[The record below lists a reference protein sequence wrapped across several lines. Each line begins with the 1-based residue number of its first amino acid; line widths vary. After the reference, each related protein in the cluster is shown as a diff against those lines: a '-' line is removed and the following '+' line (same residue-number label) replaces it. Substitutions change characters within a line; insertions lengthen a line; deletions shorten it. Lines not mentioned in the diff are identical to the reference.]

1 MSLLSNAELDD
12 IKARNPLAEVA
23 GRYVRLRKAGRRMVG
38 PCPVCGGGKA
48 SMRFEIKGDD
58 AWVCAVCGT
67 GGDVIRLVE
76 RVEDCDFRAAVEKL
90 GGAGHIDAER
100 ARQLEAERDAKRA
113 RRDAEAAR
121 YREAERRR
129 LWKIWDGALDIA
141 GTPAARYLHG
151 RGLALPDKCPG
162 LRFLEA
168 AAYFHGDE
176 TDDFGRTSKRVL
188 SRGPA
193 MLAAFI
199 RPDGHF
205 GGLHMTWLV
214 DGDPPVKLEL
224 ADPETGEI
232 LPAKKMRG
240 SKTGAFIKV
249 APSSRAMRRLF
260 LGEGIETVLSVH
272 TALSRAGRDLD
283 DSAFWAAGDLGN
295 LAGKA
300 LDTVVHPT
308 ATRPDGK
315 PQRVPG
321 PWPDPDDQ
329 GLSIPDEVH
338 EIVLL
343 GDGDSEPV
351 LTRHAMTRAARRYV
365 REGRTIRIAFAPE
378 GMDFNDLL
386 MAEEMT

>member
-1 MSLLSNAELDD
+1 MSDAEIDD

-23 GRYVRLRKAGRRMVG
+23 GRYVRLRKAGRRLVG

-48 SMRFEIKGDD
+48 SQRFEIKDD
-58 AWVCAVCGT
+58 DGWVCAVCGT
-67 GGDVIRLVE
+67 GGDVIRLVQL
-76 RVEDCDFRAAVEKL
+76 VEGCDFRSAVERL
-90 GGAGHIDAER
+90 GGAGTIDAER
-100 ARQLEAERDAKRA
+100 ARQLEAEREAKRA
-113 RRDAEAAR
+113 RREAEAAK

-129 LWKIWDGALDIA
+129 LWKIWDGAGDIA
-141 GTPAARYLHG
+141 GSVAARYLAG
-151 RGLALPDKCPG
+151 RGLALPEKCPG

-176 TDDFGRTSKRVL
+176 IDDVGRKSARVL

-214 DGDPPVKLEL
+214 DGDPPVKLEI
-224 ADPETGEI
+224 ADPETGEL

-249 APSSRAMRRLF
+249 APAAEVPRRLF
-260 LGEGIETVLSVH
+260 LGEGIETVLSVY
-272 TALSRAGRDLD
+272 TALAREGRELADT
-283 DSAFWAAGDLGN
+283 AFWAAGDLGN

-300 LDTVVHPT
+300 LDTVAHPS
-308 ATRPDGK
+308 AKRPDGK

-321 PWPDPDDQ
+321 PWPDPDDK
-329 GLSIPDEVH
+329 GLSIPDEVT
-338 EIVLL
+338 ELILL

-351 LTRHAMTRAARRYV
+351 LTRHAMIRAARRYA
-365 REGRTIRIAFAPE
+365 REGRTVRIAFAPA

-386 MAEEMT
+386 QGGAG